1 MNTSDVK
8 KISREAWQ
16 EYRDLAPVYIIDPL
30 IDLVGKLESKIE
42 EMEKRIT
49 DLESEVEAK

>member
-16 EYRDLAPVYIIDPL
+16 QYREHAPIYIIDPL
-30 IDLVGKLESKIE
+30 IDLVGVLEARIE
-42 EMEKRIT
+42 RMEKQIA
-49 DLESEVEAK
+49 DLEGEVKAK